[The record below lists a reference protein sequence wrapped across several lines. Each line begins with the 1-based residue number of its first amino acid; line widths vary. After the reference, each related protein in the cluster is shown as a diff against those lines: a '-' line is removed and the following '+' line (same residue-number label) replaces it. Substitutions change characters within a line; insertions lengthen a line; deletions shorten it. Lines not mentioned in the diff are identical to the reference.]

1 MRIVCKKT
9 ALFQQ
14 SNKGNLN
21 EEMILN
27 QIKKRKIINIG
38 IVDDDPVFTLLLNK
52 VLADHDEVCFN
63 LLFVLNSM
71 NELSN
76 IEDAYYNPDIIVC
89 DINMPGISG
98 IDGLPL
104 LLKRFKN
111 CKILMCS
118 GIDDMD
124 TIVRAVH
131 SGAHGYVRKV
141 LTREEFFNAV
151 FHVMEGSIYI
161 SPVFIKVVF
170 DIIQFK
176 VFHFDNLTERELSV
190 VDGILKGMSYKLIG
204 YKFDISVN
212 TVRDHIK
219 RIYKKLKINS
229 KGELYAM
236 VTNSD
241 IND

>member
-1 MRIVCKKT
+1 M
-9 ALFQQ
+9 
-14 SNKGNLN
+14 NK
-21 EEMILN
+21 
-27 QIKKRKIINIG
+27 KKRINIG
-38 IVDDDPVFTLLLNK
+38 IVDDDPAFILLLSK
-52 VLADHDEVCFN
+52 VLCDHDEIDFN
-63 LLFVLNSM
+63 LLFVLNSIQ
-71 NELSN
+71 ELSDL
-76 IEDAYYNPDIIVC
+76 EDAYYQPDMIIC
-89 DINMPGISG
+89 DINMPVISG

-111 CKILMCS
+111 CRILMCS
-118 GIDDMD
+118 GVDDMD
-124 TIVRAVH
+124 TIVRAVR

-161 SPVFIKVVF
+161 SPVFIKVVL
-170 DIIQFK
+170 DIVQFK
-176 VFHFDNLTERELSV
+176 IFHFDNLTERELSV

-229 KGELYAM
+229 KGELHAM
-236 VTNSD
+236 VTN
-241 IND
+241 NA